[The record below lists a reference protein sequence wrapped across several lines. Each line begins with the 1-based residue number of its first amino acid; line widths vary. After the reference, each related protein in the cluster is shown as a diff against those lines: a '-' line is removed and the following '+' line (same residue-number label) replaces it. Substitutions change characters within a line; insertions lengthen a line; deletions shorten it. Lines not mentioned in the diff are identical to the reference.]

1 MIRRSDILSWSH
13 QAPWGEQW
21 QVEQDLVISRAI
33 IELFSD
39 PLLADTLRFRGGT
52 ALNKLFFIE
61 ALRYSEDIDLVRTT
75 KGPIRPLIDRI
86 RARLTPWLGEPRFVQ
101 SKIASKLVF
110 LFTSAD
116 DLHLKLKVE
125 INTREHQAFAE
136 PVVVPFSVE
145 TDWFK
150 GSCDIPTFCREEM
163 LATKLRALL
172 QRNKG
177 RDLIDISHALK
188 TMPDLNDL
196 LIVDVFN
203 CYIHLAN
210 QSITR
215 AQAEERMF
223 QKLAKPMLLND
234 VKPLLRADEQ
244 ISMTHEKITEAAE
257 LVLTRLISRLPGE
270 PWAKTQTMRDLFGM
284 PLD

>member
-1 MIRRSDILSWSH
+1 L
-13 QAPWGEQW
+13 
-21 QVEQDLVISRAI
+21 
-33 IELFSD
+33 
-39 PLLADTLRFRGGT
+39 
-52 ALNKLFFIE
+52 
-61 ALRYSEDIDLVRTT
+61 
-75 KGPIRPLIDRI
+75 
-86 RARLTPWLGEPRFVQ
+86 
-101 SKIASKLVF
+101 

-136 PVVVPFSVE
+136 PVAVPFSVE
-145 TDWFK
+145 TDWFQRF
-150 GSCDIPTFCREEM
+150 CDVPTFCREEM

-177 RDLIDISHALK
+177 RDVIDISHALK

-215 AQAEERMF
+215 AQAKERMF
-223 QKLAKPMLLND
+223 QKLAKPMLLSD

-244 ISMTHEKITEAAE
+244 ISCHDYSKTDFWGFTGFNTCEKWSETFVPCQATA
-257 LVLTRLISRLPGE
+257 
-270 PWAKTQTMRDLFGM
+270 QRDLWILLRAWLAVKDNGT
-284 PLD
+284 LKS